1 MKYEVA
7 RKTIFDGFPLKD
19 AHFLKFWVDL
29 LESFLHLFHWM
40 WKFGGWIE
48 AAIGESVFSATNVGR
63 GLGSGEQATYYQ
75 EQKPRRGAT
84 GQLRTLTP
92 ISVVHWEFFFKGGG
106 AKEPTVF
113 LRRNAFGNFGKTYMG
128 QCKSF
133 IYNREYVYI
142 HLQSVDFPL
151 SLRFIGLMDANFRNV
166 CHLQKRRCGR

>member
-75 EQKPRRGAT
+75 EQKPRRGGHGTTEDFDPDFRGSIGSFFSKVVVLRNRRFFCDGIPLAT
-84 GQLRTLTP
+84 LVKQTWAMQ
-92 ISVVHWEFFFKGGG
+92 IVHWE
-106 AKEPTVF
+106 
-113 LRRNAFGNFGKTYMG
+113 
-128 QCKSF
+128 
-133 IYNREYVYI
+133 YV
-142 HLQSVDFPL
+142 
-151 SLRFIGLMDANFRNV
+151 
-166 CHLQKRRCGR
+166 

>member
-92 ISVVHWEFFFKGGG
+92 ISVVHWEFFSK
-106 AKEPTVF
+106 VVV
-113 LRRNAFGNFGKTYMG
+113 LRNRRFFCDGIPLATLVKQTWGNANLSQSGIR
-128 QCKSF
+128 
-133 IYNREYVYI
+133 IYTSTIGRFSIVVEI
-142 HLQSVDFPL
+142 HWF
-151 SLRFIGLMDANFRNV
+151 N
-166 CHLQKRRCGR
+166 GR